1 MGRRVVLQSK
11 IAKRASPNFYRRF
24 YYIITIGEMQELK
37 IKKIMQKILSLIKN
51 YGRNQKG
58 DKKVD
63 ILIVL
68 HYTMDEQKIK
78 EQTYGGT

>member
-1 MGRRVVLQSK
+1 
-11 IAKRASPNFYRRF
+11 
-24 YYIITIGEMQELK
+24 MQELK

-58 DKKVD
+58 DKTVD